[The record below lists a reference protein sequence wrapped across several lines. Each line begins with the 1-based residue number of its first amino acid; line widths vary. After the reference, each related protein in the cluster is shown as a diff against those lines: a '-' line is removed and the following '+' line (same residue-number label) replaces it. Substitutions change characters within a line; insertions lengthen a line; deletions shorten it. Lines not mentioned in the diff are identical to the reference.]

1 MLDKAGVNGHLGFVG
16 VNLLYLVGDT
26 GPKADTVC
34 RQGIGILREIKLER
48 RITYHK
54 VKLLEASILFYM
66 GGFQK
71 GVPLH
76 HIRQAAHQI
85 VQNQIQSQHFAGLVR
100 NILAVNGAA
109 VLAHLVRKRHK
120 ERAGTS
126 TGVVT
131 GCALVF
137 GFGIHQKLS
146 HHLGN
151 CSGSKVFRILT
162 ATGIVVIL
170 NQVFKNAAEKVILF
184 VKNFFK
190 VKFRD
195 VLYQRLGKIIA
206 LTNVGHIGRN
216 GSKDV
221 HFRLARGHHRKL
233 VLVIGRD
240 INQSG
245 I

>member
-1 MLDKAGVNGHLGFVG
+1 
-16 VNLLYLVGDT
+16 
-26 GPKADTVC
+26 
-34 RQGIGILREIKLER
+34 
-48 RITYHK
+48 
-54 VKLLEASILFYM
+54 M

-76 HIRQAAHQI
+76 HIRQTAYQI

-100 NILAVNGAA
+100 NILAVNRTA
-109 VLAHLVRKRHK
+109 VFAHLVSKRHK

-151 CSGSKVFRILT
+151 GTGSKVFRILT

-190 VKFRD
+190 IKFRD
-195 VLYQRLGKIIA
+195 VLHQRLGKII
-206 LTNVGHIGRN
+206 TFTDVSNIRRN
-216 GSKDV
+216 SGKDI
-221 HFRLARGHHRKL
+221 HLRLARSHHRKL
-233 VLVIGRD
+233 VLVIGRN
-240 INQSG
+240 IYQGG
-245 I
+245 IQQHRKIALSRSIV